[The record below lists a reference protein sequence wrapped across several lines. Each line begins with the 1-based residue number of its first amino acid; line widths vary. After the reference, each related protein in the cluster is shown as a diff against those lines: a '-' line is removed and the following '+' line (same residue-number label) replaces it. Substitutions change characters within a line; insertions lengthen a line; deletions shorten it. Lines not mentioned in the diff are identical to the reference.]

1 MMAKKTWEW
10 MVFCP
15 WQARRRR
22 KLKESSFSFSTK
34 VCKPEK
40 RLTTIE
46 VFCYYWPVI
55 SFWAV

>member
-1 MMAKKTWEW
+1 

-22 KLKESSFSFSTK
+22 KPKESSSSFSTK
-34 VCKPEK
+34 ACKPGK
-40 RLTTIE
+40 ILTTFE

>member
-1 MMAKKTWEW
+1 MMANKTWEW

-22 KLKESSFSFSTK
+22 KRKEPSSSFSTK
-34 VCKPEK
+34 ACKPGK
-40 RLTTIE
+40 ILTTFE

-55 SFWAV
+55 SFWAA

>member
-1 MMAKKTWEW
+1 MMANKTWEW

-22 KLKESSFSFSTK
+22 KPKESSSSFSTK

-40 RLTTIE
+40 RLTTFE

-55 SFWAV
+55 